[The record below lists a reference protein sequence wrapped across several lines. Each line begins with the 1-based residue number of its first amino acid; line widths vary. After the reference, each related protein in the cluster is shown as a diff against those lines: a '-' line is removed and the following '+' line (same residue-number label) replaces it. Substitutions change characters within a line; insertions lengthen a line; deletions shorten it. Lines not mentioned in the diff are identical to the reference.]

1 MALNIQAGAR
11 SLVQVGL
18 SVSDIGAL
26 FQFGRVF
33 GNWLRVTSSD
43 NDLFITLC
51 EDYGVMLKRGGLID
65 LVQMENCWS
74 HQLHQIHEG
83 QVIYD
88 NAESRKENDGQLG
101 SFSWLMVAIVTALD
115 PCLTPDELRTIII
128 ELFVKLLGGDD
139 EFDVRESL
147 QMQIQTNIESWRSTG
162 VVRGMQGPLHAT
174 FKTCRSSLAGTTSV
188 PHLTRA
194 ERRELL
200 DFLEWLLAG
209 KSDHISL
216 LSATLYSVAAAL
228 ETARIQVNL
237 GEPCPST
244 IGQLVIQY
252 VNEEDGISAMLN
264 ALRSGE
270 LFTERENNTV
280 PPTRVSYV
288 AYEPSQMI
296 KTLPCA
302 IPTRNKLATF
312 WHKGTEA
319 AESVH
324 PKAVARIRRTGV
336 KYIVEQYDECTSLWP
351 GQMTNLSSEHFPVDS
366 EKLLLSIN
374 ALIESVPEHLRPWVH
389 RCAKLDAG
397 INDLDNT
404 FTVEQM
410 DVFLC
415 LQSLVFGYWYKLLE
429 PWVSTA
435 YLEKGTYLYGVW
447 GYRDTYLLVMIRAA
461 ATQLRLGNSN
471 LTDGLSREEM
481 LRLLGVMFAGRF
493 KDNTGRSRKQ
503 KPILSH
509 GMVAILDRVSIVSMS
524 LLNITDDAQQQARF
538 AIVSLPIVNVFP
550 DSDGELWT
558 GDAPG
563 IQFQECPS
571 PTLQPSGKVPKL
583 HWSIYPKMT
592 TVDGRLSNVI
602 MMARCGGVV
611 VGGFNPADADA
622 ALLRAEENRS
632 GHLCLKEPGI
642 GSPLFYLNI
651 YETHFQSGIVTRTTR
666 RGDIVLVHSY
676 GSPIMRYTAA
686 GFYAQ
691 EAHIVIAQSS
701 FDDAVRSI
709 RAQMC
714 GRKESC
720 GYGVIIA

>member
-11 SLVQVGL
+11 SLIQVGL

-43 NDLFITLC
+43 NDLFVTLC
-51 EDYGVMLKRGGLID
+51 EDYGVMLKRGGLVD

-74 HQLHQIHEG
+74 HQLHLIHEG
-83 QVIYD
+83 DVIHD
-88 NAESRKENDGQLG
+88 NAKSRKENDGQLG

-115 PCLTPDELRTIII
+115 PCLTSVELRSIIV
-128 ELFVKLLGGDD
+128 ELFVKLLDRDD
-139 EFDVRESL
+139 EVDVRESL

-200 DFLEWLLAG
+200 DFLVWLLAG

-228 ETARIQVNL
+228 ETARIQVDL
-237 GEPCPST
+237 GEPNHSSM
-244 IGQLVIQY
+244 GQLVIHY
-252 VNEEDGISAMLN
+252 VNDENGTSAMLG
-264 ALRSGE
+264 ALRSVE
-270 LFTERENNTV
+270 LFSERENNTV
-280 PPTRVSYV
+280 PPTRVSYL
-288 AYEPSQMI
+288 AYEPSHMI

-302 IPTRNKLATF
+302 IQIRNELAKY
-312 WHKGTEA
+312 WHRGAEA
-319 AESVH
+319 AAKVRL
-324 PKAVARIRRTGV
+324 KAVARIRRTGV
-336 KYIVEQYDECTSLWP
+336 KYIVGQYDECTSLWP
-351 GQMTNLSSEHFPVDS
+351 GQLTDLSSEHFPVDS
-366 EKLLLSIN
+366 ETLLISLN
-374 ALIESVPEHLRPWVH
+374 DLIESLPEHLKPWFY

-429 PWVSTA
+429 PWVSRT
-435 YLEKGTYLYGVW
+435 YLKEETYLYGVW

-461 ATQLRLGNSN
+461 ATQLRLGNSK
-471 LTDGLSREEM
+471 LTEGLSREEM
-481 LRLLGVMFAGRF
+481 LRLLGAMFAGRF
-493 KDNTGRSRKQ
+493 KDNTGRPRKQ

-509 GMVAILDRVSIVSMS
+509 GMVAILDRVSVVSMS
-524 LLNITDDAQQQARF
+524 LLNVTDDAQHQARF
-538 AIVSLPIVNVFP
+538 AVVSLPIVNVFP

-558 GDAPG
+558 GDALG
-563 IQFQECPS
+563 IQFRECPS
-571 PTLQPSGKVPKL
+571 PTLQPLGKVPRL
-583 HWSIYPKMT
+583 EWSVHPKMT
-592 TVDGRLSNVI
+592 TVDGRLSDVM

-632 GHLCLKEPGI
+632 GHLCPKEPGI
-642 GSPLFYLNI
+642 GQPLYFLNTH
-651 YETHFQSGIVTRTTR
+651 ETHFQSGIITRTTR
-666 RGDIVLVHSY
+666 KGDIILVHSY
-676 GSPIMRYTAA
+676 ASPVMRYSAA

-691 EAHIVIAQSS
+691 EAHMVIAHSN

-714 GRKESC
+714 GRIESC